1 MSEAYAL
8 MSRSF
13 YKSCDQCYI
22 KILSIDRQ
30 PSAPFSTICKK
41 VTYDK
46 LSPFKQPGPCE
57 KIERCGYAVMNP
69 NNTNEFATLNDLPLI
84 ITWLM
89 QNLYT
94 VNTAITDMLNK
105 SEVRMDN
112 KLVCFISR

>member
-1 MSEAYAL
+1 MSETYSL

-22 KILSIDRQ
+22 KILSIDRE
-30 PSAPFSTICKK
+30 PSNPLLTICKK
-41 VTYDK
+41 VTYEK
-46 LSPFKQPGPCE
+46 LSPFKQPSPCE
-57 KIERCGYAVMNP
+57 KIERCGYAIMNP
-69 NNTNEFATLNDLPLI
+69 NNKLEFANLNDLPLLF
-84 ITWLM
+84 TWLI
-89 QNLYT
+89 QNGYT